1 MKYAALDFDA
11 GPSSRSISR
20 SPVRTR
26 RRRVSPARSA
36 KKMRGYTPSLAE
48 RADGLLSGI
57 LFLALMALAVLAEA
71 VGVAQL
77 LLG

>member
-1 MKYAALDFDA
+1 
-11 GPSSRSISR
+11 
-20 SPVRTR
+20 
-26 RRRVSPARSA
+26 
-36 KKMRGYTPSLAE
+36 MRGYTPSLAE